1 MNDIAVLRFSAGY
14 GDCWRVK
21 RLLQNLI
28 GFIVGILATR
38 FLVVAIAA
46 AALLGFGIGLAG
58 NAALVAEYSTDQAA
72 LRSERLIAF
81 MIIVGNLGFLLVA
94 VALWNR
100 AKGVKSLYFDIPPR
114 AWVAGAAVAQMA
126 GFLCGWWLF
135 A

>member
-1 MNDIAVLRFSAGY
+1 M
-14 GDCWRVK
+14 K
-21 RLLQNLI
+21 RLLWNLAELI
-28 GFIVGILATR
+28 AAILATR

-46 AALLGFGIGLAG
+46 AALLGFGFGLAG

-81 MIIVGNLGFLLVA
+81 MILVGNLGFLSVA

-114 AWVAGAAVAQMA
+114 AWVAGAAAAQMA